1 MCGVYVYNGEHTR
14 AVSVYICTV
23 FFFKKKR
30 EKIEQEDR
38 VEMNGRLNWARSM

>member
-30 EKIEQEDR
+30 EKRSNKKIESR
-38 VEMNGRLNWARSM
+38 